1 MISTGVLTVTDGSH
15 SAGLT
20 FDNFNGTF
28 TFASDRQGGTLI
40 TDPPATSSSNMSPSI
55 GGASND
61 TFVFKP
67 GIGADTVNNFN
78 PQADTI
84 ELDHFV
90 DVHNL
95 QQLAAAITTDAHGD
109 ATIELGHGDS
119 IAIPGVTA
127 SYLQAHLQSLVHL
140 H

>member
-1 MISTGVLTVTDGSH
+1 M
-15 SAGLT
+15 SA
-20 FDNFNGTF
+20 
-28 TFASDRQGGTLI
+28 
-40 TDPPATSSSNMSPSI
+40 SI
-55 GGASND
+55 GAGNE
-61 TFVFKP
+61 TFVFNP
-67 GIGADTVNNFN
+67 GIGADTINNFN
-78 PQADTI
+78 PQADMI
-84 ELDHFV
+84 ELDHFA
-90 DVHNL
+90 DVENL